1 MGLPLIWFEPC
12 GRSSRFSRV
21 SLDLFT
27 TPFRLSLAGRAAL
40 IAISGRYL
48 DAAELKVSA
57 DHAIWGRVPAKMGPV
72 LAKEILRITRRP
84 ANYEWLTRAASL
96 GNSSR
101 NGISMVA

>member
-1 MGLPLIWFEPC
+1 
-12 GRSSRFSRV
+12 
-21 SLDLFT
+21 
-27 TPFRLSLAGRAAL
+27 L